1 MPLRHTP
8 IESGVARPDLVA
20 RLPRPPF
27 YALRQTVRF
36 NRLGRPDPTRELGDD
51 TAILTT
57 RTEDGEATL
66 RVTDTGS
73 ELDVE
78 VYGRGAATA
87 LDRAPG
93 WLGLLDDPA
102 ALRTDHPIVSAL
114 AAAHP
119 GLRLARAPM
128 VVETLVPI
136 VLQQKVTFVEAA
148 RAWRILCLRFGDDA
162 PGPFGLKL
170 APTWRTLATLSPW
183 AYRNAGVHRAQAAT
197 VRRIAER
204 APRLEEIRTMD
215 PADAVARLRGF
226 PGVGWWT
233 AQTFLG
239 FGLGHPD
246 AVPVGDIHMP
256 HTVAWALAG
265 EPRGTDERMLELL
278 EPWRGQR
285 WRVLRLIFAS
295 GMAAPAR
302 GPRVAP
308 RPLPPGARA
317 WLAGGSR

>member
-1 MPLRHTP
+1 MT
-8 IESGVARPDLVA
+8 GPDLVA
-20 RLPRPPF
+20 RLPRPHS

-36 NRLGRPDPTRELGDD
+36 NRLGGKDPTRSIDTG

-57 RTEDGEATL
+57 RTEDGPATI
-66 RVTDTGS
+66 RVQDSGET
-73 ELDVE
+73 LDVE
-78 VYGRGAATA
+78 TWGQGAATA
-87 LDRAPG
+87 LDRAPA
-93 WLGLLDDPA
+93 WLGLLDDPG
-102 ALRTDHPIVSAL
+102 ALRTDHPLVSAL

-148 RAWRILCLRFGDDA
+148 RAWRILCLRFGDEA
-162 PGPFGLKL
+162 PGPFGLRL

-183 AYRNAGVHRAQAAT
+183 AYRNAGVHRAQAMT
-197 VRRIAER
+197 VRGIAER
-204 APRLEEIRTMD
+204 APRLEEIRAMD
-215 PADAVARLRGF
+215 PEDAVARLRSF

-233 AQTFLG
+233 AQMFLG

-256 HTVAWALAG
+256 HAVAWALAG
-265 EPRGTDERMLELL
+265 EPRATDERMLELL

-285 WRVLRLIFAS
+285 WRVLRLLFAS
-295 GMAAPAR
+295 GISAPRR
-302 GPRVAP
+302 GPRFAP
-308 RPLPPGARA
+308 RPLPPGARV
-317 WLAGGSR
+317 WSR

>member
-1 MPLRHTP
+1 MT
-8 IESGVARPDLVA
+8 APDLVA
-20 RLPRPPF
+20 RLRRPPS
-27 YALRQTVRF
+27 YTLRQTVRF
-36 NRLGRPDPTRELGDD
+36 NRLGGKDPTRSIEDR

-57 RTEDGEATL
+57 RTEEGPATV
-66 RVTDTGS
+66 RVKDTG
-73 ELDVE
+73 ETLDVE
-78 VYGRGAATA
+78 AWGPGAASA
-87 LDRAPG
+87 LDRTPG
-93 WLGLLDDPA
+93 WLGLLDDPT
-102 ALRTDHPIVSAL
+102 ALRTDHPIVAAL

-148 RAWRILCLRFGDDA
+148 RAWRILCLRFGDEA
-162 PGPFGLKL
+162 PGPFGLRL

-183 AYRNAGVHRAQAAT
+183 AYRNAGVHRAQAMT
-197 VRRIAER
+197 VRGIAER
-204 APRLEEIRTMD
+204 APRLEQTRAMD
-215 PADAVARLRGF
+215 PEDAVARLRAF
-226 PGVGWWT
+226 PGIGWWT
-233 AQTFLG
+233 AQMFLG

-265 EPRGTDERMLELL
+265 EPRATDARMLELL
-278 EPWRGQR
+278 EPWHGQR

-295 GMAAPAR
+295 GIAAPRR
-302 GPRVAP
+302 GPRFAP

-317 WLAGGSR
+317 WLRR